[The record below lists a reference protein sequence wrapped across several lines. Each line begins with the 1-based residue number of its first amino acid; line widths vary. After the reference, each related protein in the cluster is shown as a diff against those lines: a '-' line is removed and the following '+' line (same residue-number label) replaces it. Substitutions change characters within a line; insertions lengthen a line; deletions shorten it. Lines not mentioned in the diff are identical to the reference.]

1 MTRIAYGFIRPGQ
14 DDIVQG
20 FQRGLEALCGPC
32 FPRASFENRISD
44 DGVMIIF
51 YHKRN
56 LVISMTGGMMHLQ
69 LMITDFDD
77 TVMGKPA
84 VGIQIITVSVGTG
97 MSH

>member
-1 MTRIAYGFIRPGQ
+1 MARIAYGFIRPGQ

-56 LVISMTGGMMHLQ
+56 LVISMTRGVMHLE
-69 LMITDFDD
+69 LMVTNFYD

-84 VGIQIITVSVGTG
+84 VGNQISVVSVGPG